1 MLDDDSPE
9 GRLRELLLDP
19 GWSLPPWP
27 DAEARIRRAARRQRV
42 RTAGLAA
49 CTGAIAAAAVAVP
62 LALSGGGPGTAPG
75 RVPAAPAT
83 ASRASA
89 TPSARDSATIV
100 LMPDVTG
107 LRLKQAEAMIR
118 YVLFSRPDIII
129 RHIKPAAPSGKVSG
143 PGTPGIVLGQF
154 PAPGA
159 RVAVNGQ
166 VTLGVSSASGP
177 GGEG

>member
-27 DAEARIRRAARRQRV
+27 DAQARIRQAARRQRV

-49 CTGAIAAAAVAVP
+49 CTAAIAAAAVVLP
-62 LALSGGGPGTAPG
+62 LALSGGGPGPAPG
-75 RVPAAPAT
+75 RVQAAPAT

-89 TPSARDSATIV
+89 PPAPGRMVTV

-107 LRLKQAEAMIR
+107 LTLKQAEAVIR
-118 YVLFSRPDIII
+118 SVLFSRPDIIV
-129 RHIKPAAPSGKVSG
+129 RHVRPEEPSGKVSG
-143 PGTPGIVLGQF
+143 PGNPGIVIAQL

-159 RVAVNGQ
+159 RVAVNGR
-166 VTLGVSSASGP
+166 VTLGVP
-177 GGEG
+177 ITR

>member
-1 MLDDDSPE
+1 MPDDSTE
-9 GRLRELLLDP
+9 GRLRELLDDP

-27 DAEARIRRAARRQRV
+27 DAQARIRRAARRQRI

-89 TPSARDSATIV
+89 TPSARDSVATV

-107 LRLKQAEAMIR
+107 LTLKQAEAILR
-118 YVLFSRPDIII
+118 SVPFSRPDIIV
-129 RHIKPAAPSGKVSG
+129 RPVKPNQPPGKVSG
-143 PGTPGIVLGQF
+143 PGTPGIVIAQL

-159 RVAVNGQ
+159 RVAVNGRI
-166 VTLGVSSASGP
+166 TLGVSSASGP